1 MLEEII
7 QKVISAMT
15 PHLDPEQLEHLGNVL
30 YINFH
35 GKEVQDDCTALVP
48 TGEDGDEVKIRMFVA
63 SKIAMNRQRKTLE
76 HYVKEVR
83 NVINFLGKCSCA
95 IK

>member
-7 QKVISAMT
+7 QKIISEMT

-30 YINFH
+30 YMNFH
-35 GKEVQDDCTALVP
+35 GKEIKEECTELVD
-48 TGEDGDEVKIRMFVA
+48 TGTDGNEVKIRMFVA

-95 IK
+95 VK